1 MDIKNI
7 IKTWEQFKKD
17 KFWKSETVD
26 VEYLLLEQF
35 SNLFKI
41 EFSRSHSKTI
51 NIENSFLKENRDL
64 SIKKLKLILARLEDG
79 YNPSTWEVEQI
90 IDILKCKNKL

>member
-1 MDIKNI
+1 MDIKYI
-7 IKTWEQFKKD
+7 IKNWEQFKKD

-79 YNPSTWEVEQI
+79 YNPSTWEIEQI
-90 IDILKCKNKL
+90 IDILK